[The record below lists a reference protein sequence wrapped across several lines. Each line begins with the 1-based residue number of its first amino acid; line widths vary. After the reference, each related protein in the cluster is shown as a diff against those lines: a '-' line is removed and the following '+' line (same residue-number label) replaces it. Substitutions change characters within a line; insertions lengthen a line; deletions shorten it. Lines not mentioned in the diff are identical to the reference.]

1 MKPHP
6 HNVLST
12 YSSTILKGIKLE
24 NLVFLHWYIFDLYL
38 GIPQKAACSQS
49 SLVLHYILLTQ
60 CSATNQ
66 THFCID
72 CDQCWRWD
80 KENLDVFEAKI
91 EEMLNGWRLRDTWLV
106 QLVLYHWATTN
117 GKPPTLTILYMYCTG
132 GTSHP
137 SSSHS
142 VCAVRTPLGID
153 CKIVHQ
159 KRAHAEWLS
168 RLVVVWLS

>member
-6 HNVLST
+6 QNVLST
-12 YSSTILKGIKLE
+12 HSSTVLMGKKLE
-24 NLVFLHWYIFDLYL
+24 NLVFLHWYMFDLYL

-60 CSATNQ
+60 CSATNR
-66 THFCID
+66 THFYID
-72 CDQCWRWD
+72 CDQCWHWD

-117 GKPPTLTILYMYCTG
+117 GKPSTLTILYMYCTG
-132 GTSHP
+132 GTESCIQQSLSMCCQNP
-137 SSSHS
+137 
-142 VCAVRTPLGID
+142 VRDWLRNS
-153 CKIVHQ
+153 VHQ
-159 KRAHAEWLS
+159 KRVHAEWLS
-168 RLVVVWLS
+168 WSK